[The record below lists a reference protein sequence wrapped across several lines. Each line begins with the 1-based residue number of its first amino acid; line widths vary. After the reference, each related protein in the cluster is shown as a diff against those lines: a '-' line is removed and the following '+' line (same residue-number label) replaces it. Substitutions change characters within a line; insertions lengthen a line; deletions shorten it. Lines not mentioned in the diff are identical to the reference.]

1 MTVPPIYLDYNA
13 TTPVDPAVA
22 ELIGEQLKLNF
33 GNPSSTHV
41 YGQTAHAALDEA
53 RAQVAKAIGS
63 TSDEIVFTSG
73 GTEASNHAIKGLVFA
88 KLQAKSEGATPHVI
102 ISSVEHPAT
111 IKPCE
116 FLNKHL
122 SCQITT
128 VPVDRHG
135 MIDPDD
141 VRKAIKPN
149 TCLVSIMHANNEVGA
164 IQPIQAVADIA
175 HGRGI
180 PVHTDAA
187 QSLGKIRVNVD
198 ELGVDLLSIA
208 GHKLYAPKGVG
219 ALFVRRGIQLEPF
232 MHGAGH
238 EGGRRAGTENTPY
251 LAGLGKACVL
261 ATEKLQESLNR
272 LQKLRDLL
280 WNLLQKGLGDHV
292 VLNGHPIKR
301 LPNTLNV
308 NFIGQVGADFLRAI
322 PEIAASTGSACHE
335 GQVHL
340 SPVLRAMG
348 VSAEVGKGAVR
359 LSVGRF
365 TTEEEINRAAKLLIA
380 QAKK

>member
-1 MTVPPIYLDYNA
+1 
-13 TTPVDPAVA
+13 
-22 ELIGEQLKLNF
+22 
-33 GNPSSTHV
+33 
-41 YGQTAHAALDEA
+41 
-53 RAQVAKAIGS
+53 
-63 TSDEIVFTSG
+63 
-73 GTEASNHAIKGLVFA
+73 
-88 KLQAKSEGATPHVI
+88 
-102 ISSVEHPAT
+102 
-111 IKPCE
+111 
-116 FLNKHL
+116 
-122 SCQITT
+122 
-128 VPVDRHG
+128 

-251 LAGLGKACVL
+251 LVGLGKACVL
-261 ATEKLQESLNR
+261 VTEKLQESHNR
-272 LQKLRDLL
+272 LQELRDLL
-280 WNLLQKGLGDHV
+280 WNLLQEGLRDHV
-292 VLNGHPIKR
+292 VLNGHPTER